1 MLTKIETKTLH
12 QLEPGTLF
20 RDRDALWR
28 VEEGGDTD
36 NILATRIA
44 RYNVNNTGELMFYS
58 EQERGTEN
66 YNAYNEVRLVAG
78 IYEVMSQGIK
88 SLLLAQH
95 RISI

>member
-12 QLEPGTLF
+12 QLDVGTLF

-28 VEEGGDTD
+28 VEEGGDSD

-44 RYNVNNTGELMFYS
+44 RFNVNNTDELMFLDHS
-58 EQERGTEN
+58 KQGVEN

-88 SLLLAQH
+88 SPLLVEHSL
-95 RISI
+95 